1 MEQLCERKDELLKKL
16 ELCIEERFLESCQ
29 VLQKIIDTSAEKIW
43 DDFCS
48 KISSALQD
56 TRKLQLQNRKGS
68 IQYLLFT
75 FMQYSTWINRLELCI
90 SVLDDG
96 FYLDEEDVK
105 QYYVPDFLQG
115 RYLEDIEYFYAK
127 ARESMVRL
135 QDYELQE
142 INIYYSDFYNS
153 ILYKLVSTM
162 KDEIIELVMDS
173 GISVTDRFMI
183 IYGEYMGE
191 GTIL

>member
-1 MEQLCERKDELLKKL
+1 MPRYGEFPKKIGPECISIPSSASLKT
-16 ELCIEERFLESCQ
+16 
-29 VLQKIIDTSAEKIW
+29 V
-43 DDFCS
+43 S
-48 KISSALQD
+48 KI
-56 TRKLQLQNRKGS
+56 KLTL
-68 IQYLLFT
+68 IPYLLFT